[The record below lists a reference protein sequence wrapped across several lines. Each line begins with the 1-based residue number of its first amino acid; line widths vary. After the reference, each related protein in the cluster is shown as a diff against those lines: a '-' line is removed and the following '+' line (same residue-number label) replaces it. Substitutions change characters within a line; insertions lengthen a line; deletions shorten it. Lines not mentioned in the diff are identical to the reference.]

1 MGATSAHEC
10 AGVLCDELPTL
21 SQWNTG
27 DATTNQGRETRG
39 YRLFYYEDYPTWR
52 HAVTSEERGGARFS
66 TQRQRYT
73 HRQGNTMLDKL
84 VKEHIILGVD
94 PGTLFMGYALLHT
107 IGSRVE
113 ILDFGVYDVHKLED
127 QYARLQKEFFFL
139 QELIEK
145 YHPTILAIESQFV
158 DKNPQTMIKIV
169 HAQGV
174 AIAAALSKDVP
185 VQEYSPMK
193 VKMAITGNGHADKQ
207 QVADMLQR
215 FLHIPDERMPK
226 KLDATDAL
234 GIAYCHYLQLGL
246 PLREKGAK
254 NWTTFANQKGLVD
267 RQLTTPNA
275 RLIAAMQTAKK
286 KK

>member
-1 MGATSAHEC
+1 M
-10 AGVLCDELPTL
+10 
-21 SQWNTG
+21 Q
-27 DATTNQGRETRG
+27 
-39 YRLFYYEDYPTWR
+39 
-52 HAVTSEERGGARFS
+52 
-66 TQRQRYT
+66 
-73 HRQGNTMLDKL
+73 DKL

-94 PGTLFMGYALLHT
+94 PGTLFMGYAILHT
-107 IGSRVE
+107 VGSKVE

-127 QYARLQKEFFFL
+127 QYARLQREFFFI
-139 QELIEK
+139 QQLIDK

-193 VKMAITGNGHADKQ
+193 IKMAITGNGHATKQ

-215 FLHIPDERMPK
+215 FLHIVNEDMPK

-234 GIAYCHYLQLGL
+234 GIAYCHYLQLGM
-246 PLREKGAK
+246 PIREKGAK
-254 NWTTFANQKGLVD
+254 NWTTFAKQKGLVEKS
-267 RQLTTPNA
+267 QLSPNA
-275 RLIAAMQTAKK
+275 RLMAALQTAKRK
-286 KK
+286 K

>member
-1 MGATSAHEC
+1 
-10 AGVLCDELPTL
+10 
-21 SQWNTG
+21 
-27 DATTNQGRETRG
+27 
-39 YRLFYYEDYPTWR
+39 
-52 HAVTSEERGGARFS
+52 
-66 TQRQRYT
+66 
-73 HRQGNTMLDKL
+73 MLDKL

-94 PGTLFMGYALLHT
+94 PGTLFMGYAVIRT
-107 IGSRVE
+107 MGSQVK

-139 QELIEK
+139 QELIDR

-193 VKMAITGNGHADKQ
+193 IKMAITGNGHADKR

-215 FLHIPDERMPK
+215 FLHIPDEQMPR

-234 GIAYCHYLQLGL
+234 GIAYCHYLQLGM
-246 PLREKGAK
+246 PIREKGAK
-254 NWTTFANQKGLVD
+254 NWTAFAKQKGLVD
-267 RQLTTPNA
+267 KQLTGPNA
-275 RLIAAMQTAKK
+275 QLLAAMQTAKK
-286 KK
+286 RK

>member
-1 MGATSAHEC
+1 M
-10 AGVLCDELPTL
+10 
-21 SQWNTG
+21 Q
-27 DATTNQGRETRG
+27 
-39 YRLFYYEDYPTWR
+39 
-52 HAVTSEERGGARFS
+52 
-66 TQRQRYT
+66 
-73 HRQGNTMLDKL
+73 DKL

-94 PGTLFMGYALLHT
+94 PGTLYMGYALLHI
-107 IGSRVE
+107 IGSKVQ
-113 ILDFGVYDVHKLED
+113 ILDFGVFDVHKLDD

-139 QELIEK
+139 QQLIDQ

-193 VKMAITGNGHADKQ
+193 IKMAITGNGHADKH

-215 FLHIPDERMPK
+215 FLHIPDDKMPK

-234 GIAYCHYLQLGL
+234 GIAYCLYLQLGMPAL
-246 PLREKGAK
+246 EKGAK
-254 NWTTFANQKGLVD
+254 NWTTFAKQKGLVD
-267 RQLTTPNA
+267 KQLTGPNA
-275 RLIAAMQTAKK
+275 RLMAAMQQKGK
-286 KK
+286 IK